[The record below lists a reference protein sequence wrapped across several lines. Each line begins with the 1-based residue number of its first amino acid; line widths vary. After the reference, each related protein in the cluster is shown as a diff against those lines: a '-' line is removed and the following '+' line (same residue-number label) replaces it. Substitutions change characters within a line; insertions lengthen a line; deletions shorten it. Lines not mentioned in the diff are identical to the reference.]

1 MYIPGLSG
9 VESAV
14 GTAIGD
20 AFKSFAS
27 SAGSTLLKALGYV
40 LFHTAEGLA
49 TVLTKLMVLIV
60 FRPYGFNATA
70 QHDAL
75 VMQGIALGLLP
86 LGFAY
91 VGIKHM
97 INKATGRVGIESA
110 LGSRWMVGAVMC
122 VASFKVC
129 WMLLALNN
137 AIAQE
142 FIHLAGTT
150 RVTTFLDAGSVLVV
164 GGGAGVAVGGGIGLT
179 IAGSAPA
186 WVPLVLGGFGLLVA
200 GMVLFLIIGYVVR
213 TAEII
218 FFGVTMPLWG
228 VLWSFEATAGI
239 TSAAW
244 AEFCA
249 AVFTQ
254 AMQAILWWLAVQF
267 MFSNSTAVG
276 FWQFCGNATTSIG
289 ILYLSVKVPG
299 ILRAF
304 FSNRVAG
311 GQSFLGSLVVGG
323 RVATVLATGGTSGAV
338 AKVAE
343 GASKI
348 SRISGL

>member
-1 MYIPGLSG
+1 M
-9 VESAV
+9 

-27 SAGSTLLKALGYV
+27 SAGSTLLQALGYV

-110 LGSRWMVGAVMC
+110 LGSRWMVGVVFC
-122 VASFKVC
+122 VASFKMC
-129 WMLLALNN
+129 WILLSLNN

-142 FIHLAGTT
+142 FIHLAGTS
-150 RVTTFLDAGSVLVV
+150 RVTTFLNAASVLGVAGGV
-164 GGGAGVAVGGGIGLT
+164 GGLVGVGIGAT
-179 IAGSAPA
+179 IAGAAPA
-186 WVPLVLGGFGLLVA
+186 WVPVVLGAFALVVVGMGLF
-200 GMVLFLIIGYVVR
+200 MVIGYVIR

-218 FFGVTMPLWG
+218 FFAVTMPLWC

-244 AEFCA
+244 AEYCA

-254 AMQAILWWLAVQF
+254 ALQTILWWLAVQF
-267 MFSNSTAVG
+267 MFSNSANVSG
-276 FWQFCGNATTSIG
+276 MQFIGNATTSIG
-289 ILYLSVKVPG
+289 ILYLSVKVPH

-304 FSNRVAG
+304 FSNQVAG

-323 RVATVLATGGTSGAV
+323 RVATVMATGGTSGVVAAV
-338 AKVAE
+338 AG
-343 GASKI
+343 GASKVSKI
-348 SRISGL
+348 VGL